1 MKIKQK
7 VNKLKEE
14 SEERNFT
21 QSLDLVL
28 NLKNIELDNPEN
40 RFSENLKLPNEVSE
54 EVKICVIGDTLTKK
68 VEDDDVKLIGNDEL
82 DEYAEDK
89 KKAKELAQG
98 IDFFIAE
105 ANLMAKI
112 GKSLGPVLGPMNKMP
127 QAMPPGEDP
136 SGKISDLKSSTSIK
150 LGEKPIIQC
159 KVGYQEMDDEK
170 LEENIKTVVNFIK
183 DKLPSGEHQI
193 KNVMIKLTMS
203 SPIELEV

>member
-1 MKIKQK
+1 MNIKQK
-7 VNKLKEE
+7 VEKLKEE

-21 QSLDLVL
+21 QSMDLVL

-54 EVKICVIGDTLTKK
+54 EVKICVIGDTLTNK
-68 VEDDDVKLIGNDEL
+68 VEDDSVKLIGSDEL

-89 KKAKELAQG
+89 KKAKELAEG

-150 LGEKPIIQC
+150 LGEKPLIQC
-159 KVGYQEMDDEK
+159 KVGYQTMDNEN
-170 LEENIKTVVNFIK
+170 LEENIKRAI
-183 DKLPSGEHQI
+183 DYIEDRLPNGEHQI
-193 KNVMIKLTMS
+193 KNALIKLTMS

>member
-1 MKIKQK
+1 MNIKQK
-7 VNKLKEE
+7 VKKLKEE
-14 SEERNFT
+14 SEGRNFT

-54 EVKICVIGDTLTKK
+54 EVKICVIGDTLTNK
-68 VEDDDVKLIGNDEL
+68 VEDDSIKLIGSDKL

-89 KKAKELAQG
+89 KKAKELAEG

-127 QAMPPGEDP
+127 QAMPPGEDLVENKR
-136 SGKISDLKSSTSIK
+136 S
-150 LGEKPIIQC
+150 
-159 KVGYQEMDDEK
+159 
-170 LEENIKTVVNFIK
+170 EEFNLN
-183 DKLPSGEHQI
+183 
-193 KNVMIKLTMS
+193 
-203 SPIELEV
+203 